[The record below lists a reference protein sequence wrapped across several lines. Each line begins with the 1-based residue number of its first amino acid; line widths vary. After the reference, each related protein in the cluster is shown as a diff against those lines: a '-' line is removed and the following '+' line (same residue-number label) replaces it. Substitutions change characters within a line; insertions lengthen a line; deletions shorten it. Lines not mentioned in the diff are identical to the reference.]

1 MQGADQLQTV
11 PMGSV
16 VDQPGAPLKSAQAF
30 CEVWHW
36 RADRRKGDSKANSAF
51 DACNHAI
58 GRWNTSSSHMQPISS
73 ISAVNWG
80 DLTILGMNE
89 IGMLGVET
97 SDGFALDPFLSQTTI
112 E

>member
-1 MQGADQLQTV
+1 MFRPLLACLLFIVSGVLQAETAR
-11 PMGSV
+11 GDTALQASV
-16 VDQPGAPLKSAQAF
+16 DEL
-30 CEVWHW
+30 
-36 RADRRKGDSKANSAF
+36 R
-51 DACNHAI
+51 HAI

-89 IGMLGVET
+89 IGILGMET
-97 SDGFALDPFLSQTTI
+97 SDGFALDPLLSQTTI